1 MCVAVRRWT
10 EIVPENETVAPPSS
24 ATDSTSAACRRRE
37 FPTTGVV
44 QGKISD
50 NTRMLHRRG
59 SHTQSEIYDS
69 MRERTTHCHVKRW
82 TQFPE
87 KDRKPGFQR
96 GEPPGK
102 RKTQTIQRPAGK
114 RSAKSLGKWS
124 KLDLHKAAKNK
135 HALSYLFPGVFMA
148 AEQAT

>member
-1 MCVAVRRWT
+1 
-10 EIVPENETVAPPSS
+10 
-24 ATDSTSAACRRRE
+24 
-37 FPTTGVV
+37 
-44 QGKISD
+44 
-50 NTRMLHRRG
+50 
-59 SHTQSEIYDS
+59 